1 MAILHT
7 VVFVLHLL
15 EYQAHPSLKVLL
27 VQHHNYS
34 IVLNVQQ
41 DEKQKNEASKRA
53 LSLKI

>member
-41 DEKQKNEASKRA
+41 DEKQKNEASK
-53 LSLKI
+53 